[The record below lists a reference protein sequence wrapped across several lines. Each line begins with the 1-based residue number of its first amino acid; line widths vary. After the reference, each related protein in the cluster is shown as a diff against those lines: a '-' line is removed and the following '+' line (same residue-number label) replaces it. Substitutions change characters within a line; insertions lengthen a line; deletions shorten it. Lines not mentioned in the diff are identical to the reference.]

1 MARPAPKEPD
11 DFDLILSAGDQA
23 VLALESVSVDA
34 DRMASA
40 RAFGVRS
47 VAAWWENLQ
56 SGAARPQPL
65 RPLLR
70 EFALA
75 DIPTSLEQSA
85 RRFGAMVAGMRPE
98 LAAYAIGRAY
108 TEMLP
113 QEYRARLGIYY
124 TPPSLTGRLI
134 EQATNAGTSWDS
146 ARVLDPA
153 CGGGAFLAPV
163 AQRIIDALP
172 GCSPRIL
179 LKNIATRLRGYE
191 IDPFAAWLSQVTLDA
206 VLLPVSG
213 IAGEII
219 PPVVAVRDTL
229 RDPPVR
235 AEFDLVIGN
244 PPYGRVR
251 LEEEQRARFGRSL
264 YGHANLYGMFTDV
277 ALQHTVAGG
286 VIAYVTPTSFLA
298 GQYFKNLRSLL
309 ARDAPPASI
318 DFIEARKGVFG
329 GVLQETLL
337 ATYVRSGAARPAQV
351 NIISPIPNG
360 LSIAHAGH
368 ATLPEDA
375 SLPWLLPRKPG
386 EAQFVRRLGE
396 MSYRLRDW
404 GYEVSTG
411 PLVWNR
417 HKDQLADEPGAGRAP
432 LIWAEAITSDGRFQ
446 YRATK
451 RNHRPY
457 FELRPEDAW
466 LRVDTPCVLVQRT
479 TAKEQARR
487 LIAAELPR
495 SFLVRHGGAA
505 VVENHLNMV
514 RSAPGITPAIAL
526 DVLVAFLNSA
536 AADRAFRCVSGSVAV
551 SAFELESLPLPD
563 PANLGR
569 LAALVTGGAGREQV
583 EAECS
588 RLYLG
593 GDEFPAALRQPRNR
607 RRTPAAHLS
616 GGNA

>member
-1 MARPAPKEPD
+1 MARPAPRKLND
-11 DFDLILSAGDQA
+11 LDLILSAGDQA
-23 VLALESVSVDA
+23 VLALESASVDA
-34 DRMASA
+34 DRIASA

-56 SGAARPQPL
+56 AGAERPQPL

-75 DIPTSLEQSA
+75 EFPSSLEQSA
-85 RRFGAMVAGMRPE
+85 HRFGAMVAGMRPE

-113 QEYRARLGIYY
+113 QEYRARLGVYY
-124 TPPSLTGRLI
+124 TPPSLTDRLI
-134 EQATNAGTSWDS
+134 EQATNAGTSWIN

-172 GCSPRIL
+172 GCSPHIL

-206 VLLPVSG
+206 VLLPISSV
-213 IAGEII
+213 AGRAI
-219 PPVVAVRDTL
+219 PAVVDIRDSL
-229 RDPPVR
+229 RDAP
-235 AEFDLVIGN
+235 AGAQFDLVIGN

-251 LEEEQRARFGRSL
+251 LDEAQRMRFGRSL
-264 YGHANLYGMFTDV
+264 YGHANLYGVFTDV

-309 ARDAPPASI
+309 TRDAPPASI

-337 ATYVRSGAARPAQV
+337 ATYVRSGAARPVQV
-351 NIISPIPNG
+351 NIITPVPNN
-360 LSIAHAGH
+360 LSIAQAGH
-368 ATLPEDA
+368 ATLPADA

-386 EAQFVRRLGE
+386 EARFVRRLSE
-396 MSYRLRDW
+396 MSCRLANW

-417 HKDQLADEPGAGRAP
+417 HKDQLADEPGANRAP
-432 LIWAEAITSDGRFQ
+432 LIWAEAVTSDGRFR
-446 YRATK
+446 YRAIK

-466 LRVDTPCVLVQRT
+466 LMVDTPCVLVQRT

-487 LIAAELPR
+487 LIAAELPG
-495 SFLVRHGGAA
+495 SFLVRHGGVV

-514 RSAPGITPAIAL
+514 RSVPGATPAVAL

-536 AADRAFRCVSGSVAV
+536 AVDRAFRCVSGSVAV
-551 SAFELESLPLPD
+551 SAYELESLPLPD
-563 PANLGR
+563 PENLGR
-569 LAALVTGGAGREQV
+569 LAALVANGAGREQV
-583 EAECS
+583 EAECNH
-588 RLYLG
+588 LYVT
-593 GDEFPAALRQPRNR
+593 GDEFPTALRQPRNR
-607 RRTPAAHLS
+607 RRTPAGHLS
-616 GGNA
+616 GRNA